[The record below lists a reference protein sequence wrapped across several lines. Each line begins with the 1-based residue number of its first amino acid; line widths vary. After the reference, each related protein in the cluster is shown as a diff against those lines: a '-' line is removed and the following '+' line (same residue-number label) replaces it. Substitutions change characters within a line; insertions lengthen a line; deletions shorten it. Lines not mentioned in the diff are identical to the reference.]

1 MSLEVPF
8 QCSSRAQPV
17 AAGDTLTRAPELNVM
32 ASRTLAPIINSS
44 DRPFVSCDKSQSTF
58 LSFAPIR
65 SGEAEV
71 HHRQSLIRGR
81 SRAFRPDSV
90 RETRRIRDTRTN
102 DGFGELLWAF
112 WYGRIRARRRVVNL
126 GCSCSGEARLHRI
139 DLIREPASDLL
150 EARSRTDGSHDPAIQ
165 PSNSGS
171 ANNTTT

>member
-1 MSLEVPF
+1 MRSLSCGIDFLLAKERMSLELPF

-81 SRAFRPDSV
+81 SPAFRPDSV
-90 RETRRIRDTRTN
+90 RETRRIRDTKTN
-102 DGFGELLWAF
+102 DPFTVSVAKSRWSLNGGSVKLK
-112 WYGRIRARRRVVNL
+112 
-126 GCSCSGEARLHRI
+126 
-139 DLIREPASDLL
+139 
-150 EARSRTDGSHDPAIQ
+150 SRTLATG
-165 PSNSGS
+165 NS
-171 ANNTTT
+171 TK